1 MIKARS
7 TIRDVGFLWKSF
19 TSNCTNMHGST
30 VVDIP
35 QRWDYII
42 LNISCRRCEVIWFSL
57 L

>member
-42 LNISCRRCEVIWFSL
+42 LNISCRRCEVI
-57 L
+57 